1 MPVKFLGKQPYQDC
15 FNAMKIFTQN
25 RTESTTDEIWV
36 VEHPPVYTQG
46 LNGKPEHL
54 LSSNIETVQTDRGGQ
69 VTYHGE
75 GQLIIYLLI
84 DLRRASLGVKELVH
98 IMEQA
103 IINFL
108 ADYQIQANA
117 REDAPGVYVKQQK
130 IASLGLKIKKHC
142 SYHGLALNIDMD
154 LSPFQ
159 LINPCGLQGMQMTQ
173 LKEQI
178 NKNVKPPSKNIVEKQ
193 LLTHL
198 TKLLPTISL

>member
-1 MPVKFLGKQPYQDC
+1 MPVKFLGKQPYLNC
-15 FNAMKIFTQN
+15 FNAMKTFTQN
-25 RTESTTDEIWV
+25 RIASTADEIWL
-36 VEHPPVYTQG
+36 VEHPSVYTQG

-54 LSSNIETVQTDRGGQ
+54 LSTDIETVQTDRGGQ

-103 IINFL
+103 IINYL
-108 ADYQIQANA
+108 AEYQIQANA
-117 REDAPGVYVKQQK
+117 REGAPGVYVKQQK

-159 LINPCGLQGMQMTQ
+159 LINPCGLQGIQMTQ

-178 NKNVKPPSKNIVEKQ
+178 NKNTKLPNKNIVEKQ